1 MYSTESECGT
11 LKRTDRLRPRTAT
24 ASSGNKMTSE
34 RSRSLPRHYQQAR
47 LSTSTLDLSSATYDY
62 RVDTLYVMKGVA
74 LICTEPLVSLT
85 GQILKGMH
93 KYIGK
98 SDYDIQ
104 VIKSRKRGFCLV

>member
-11 LKRTDRLRPRTAT
+11 LKRTDRLRPRTSQA
-24 ASSGNKMTSE
+24 NKMTSE

-74 LICTEPLVSLT
+74 LILSL
-85 GQILKGMH
+85 IH
-93 KYIGK
+93 I
-98 SDYDIQ
+98 
-104 VIKSRKRGFCLV
+104 